1 MGLLVNDRIV
11 RAGAVVNL
19 AAAAVANAVVVYTV
33 PTALVGARSVKIH
46 RVNLYNNVAGNT
58 QVLIGTGV
66 GGAFV
71 ALLPALDSF
80 NGLVDAYGPET
91 DLIQAESF
99 ANITAYP
106 VALLGGTTIDIQLEV
121 IVCG

>member
-1 MGLLVNDRIV
+1 MGLLIKDEIIRVGQI
-11 RAGAVVNL
+11 VNL
-19 AAAAVANAVVVYTV
+19 AAAGFANAVVVFAIPV
-33 PTALVGARSVKIH
+33 ALIGVRSVKIY
-46 RVNLYNNVAGNT
+46 RVNLFNLLAGNT

-66 GGAFV
+66 GGAFA

-80 NGLVDAYGPET
+80 NNLNDAYGPAT
-91 DLIQAESF
+91 DLIQAQSF

-106 VALLGGTTIDIQLEV
+106 VALVAGSSINIQLEV

>member
-1 MGLLVNDRIV
+1 
-11 RAGAVVNL
+11 
-19 AAAAVANAVVVYTV
+19 
-33 PTALVGARSVKIH
+33 
-46 RVNLYNNVAGNT
+46 
-58 QVLIGTGV
+58 
-66 GGAFV
+66 
-71 ALLPALDSF
+71 LLPALDSF